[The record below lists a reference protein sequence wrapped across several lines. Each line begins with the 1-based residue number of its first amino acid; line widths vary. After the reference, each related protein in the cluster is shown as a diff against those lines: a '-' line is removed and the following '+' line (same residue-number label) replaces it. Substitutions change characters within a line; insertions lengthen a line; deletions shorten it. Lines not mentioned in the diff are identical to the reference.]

1 MAQAEQSAEHAT
13 ELATELAEQRA
24 EKPAES
30 GDDHFVQSL
39 ARGLAVIRAFDADEP
54 KMTLSEVARKTGM
67 SRAAARRFLLTLLD
81 LGYLRTDG
89 REFELTARVLELGY
103 AFLSGQS
110 LPQLARPVLEELS
123 AELGESVSMAVLDGT
138 DIVYVAR
145 VHTRRIMSVGI
156 AVGTRFPAYA
166 TSMGRVLL
174 AGLCDAK
181 VGAVLA
187 SSDLRQLTPN
197 TTTDPAA
204 LQEAI
209 AAVARDGWASVD
221 QELELGL
228 RSIAVPVLS
237 PSGAVVAAINVSL
250 STGLL
255 AQQDD
260 ADRVE
265 RIRDALAAAADR
277 LLDIQ
282 RTVSV
287 TSPMSGGAFAS

>member
-1 MAQAEQSAEHAT
+1 MAQS
-13 ELATELAEQRA
+13 
-24 EKPAES
+24 EKPAET

-39 ARGLAVIRAFDADEP
+39 ARGLAVIRAFDADDTA
-54 KMTLSEVARKTGM
+54 MTLSEVARKTEM
-67 SRAAARRFLLTLLD
+67 SRAAARRFLLTLID

-89 REFELTARVLELGY
+89 REFELTAKVLELGY

-110 LPQLARPVLEELS
+110 LPRLATPVLDDLS

-174 AGLCDAK
+174 SGLDDEQIE
-181 VGAVLA
+181 AVLA
-187 SSDLRQLTPN
+187 RSDLRRLTPN

-204 LQEAI
+204 LLDAI
-209 AAVARDGWASVD
+209 RTVAHEGWASVD
-221 QELELGL
+221 QELEVGL
-228 RSIAVPVLS
+228 RSIAVPVRN
-237 PSGAVVAAINVSL
+237 PAGAVVAAINVSL
-250 STGLL
+250 SAGLL
-255 AQQDD
+255 APQDD
-260 ADRVE
+260 AE
-265 RIRDALAAAADR
+265 RIVGIRNALVAAADR

-282 RTVSV
+282 RTVAV
-287 TSPMSGGAFAS
+287 PPPMSGGRFAS

>member
-1 MAQAEQSAEHAT
+1 MAQE
-13 ELATELAEQRA
+13 RA
-24 EKPAES
+24 AQQKTAES
-30 GDDHFVQSL
+30 GDEHFVQSL
-39 ARGLAVIRAFDADEP
+39 ARGLAVIRAFDADDP
-54 KMTLSEVARKTGM
+54 SMTLSEVARKTGM
-67 SRAAARRFLLTLLD
+67 SRAAARRFLLTLID

-110 LPQLARPVLEELS
+110 LPRLATPVLQELS

-156 AVGTRFPAYA
+156 AVGSRFPAYA

-174 AGLCDAK
+174 AGLDDTQ
-181 VGAVLA
+181 VRAVLA
-187 SSDLRQLTPN
+187 RSDLRPLTPN

-204 LQEAI
+204 LVEAI
-209 AAVARDGWASVD
+209 ACVARDGWASVD

-228 RSIAVPVLS
+228 RSIAVPVRN

-250 STGLL
+250 SAGLL
-255 AQQDD
+255 AQQHD
-260 ADRVE
+260 AGRVE

-277 LLDIQ
+277 LLEIQ
-282 RTVSV
+282 RTVDVS
-287 TSPMSGGAFAS
+287 TPMSGGAFAS